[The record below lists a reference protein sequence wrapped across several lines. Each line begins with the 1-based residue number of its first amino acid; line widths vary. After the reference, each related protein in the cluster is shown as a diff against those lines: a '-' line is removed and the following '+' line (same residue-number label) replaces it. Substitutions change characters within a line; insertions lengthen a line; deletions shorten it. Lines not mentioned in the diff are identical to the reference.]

1 MVYLEADP
9 REGRRGDHTFGV
21 IVRNARLGSP
31 PSYGGGTTE
40 QPCAPTHH
48 MESKR
53 DDFGTVV
60 TEVTTVTT
68 RRRYRIEGA

>member
-1 MVYLEADP
+1 MRV
-9 REGRRGDHTFGV
+9 EGVTTPSGLLSETLG
-21 IVRNARLGSP
+21 LGSP